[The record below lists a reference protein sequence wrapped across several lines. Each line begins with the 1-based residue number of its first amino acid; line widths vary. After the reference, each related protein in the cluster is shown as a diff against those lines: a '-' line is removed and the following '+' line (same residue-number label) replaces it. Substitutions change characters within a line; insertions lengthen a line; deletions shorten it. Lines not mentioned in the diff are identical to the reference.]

1 MEREASGAPCQA
13 SVFNPAKAPR
23 RSPANLVTPP
33 FDDVEVLVRREAEP
47 IAVLLGRKVVT
58 CRGQSL
64 ERRLDVA
71 DVKFRLGDSKPYLRD
86 CRLGLTAVRLEEDG
100 GGDFLVET
108 RNGEE
113 APGLV
118 QRDVTNARTA
128 AYRMGFMSLSSCCT
142 APYASG

>member
-1 MEREASGAPCQA
+1 M
-13 SVFNPAKAPR
+13 
-23 RSPANLVTPP
+23 
-33 FDDVEVLVRREAEP
+33 EVLVRREAEP

-100 GGDFLVET
+100 GGDFLVYAE
-108 RNGEE
+108 RRGGSRIGSAGRDKCEDRCISY
-113 APGLV
+113 GLQV
-118 QRDVTNARTA
+118 SVILLYSALCFRVA
-128 AYRMGFMSLSSCCT
+128 A
-142 APYASG
+142 

>member
-1 MEREASGAPCQA
+1 
-13 SVFNPAKAPR
+13 
-23 RSPANLVTPP
+23 
-33 FDDVEVLVRREAEP
+33 VEVLVRREAEP

-113 APGLV
+113 VPGLV

-128 AYRMGFMSLSSCCT
+128 AIVWASCLCHLVVQRLMLQG
-142 APYASG
+142 SCLISWS